1 MVGPGESAVTSSGK
15 RTSIQAA
22 TPSEVALVPD
32 VATRQCGRPAVAIA
46 LFGGLAV
53 EASVSEAGS
62 GLPLELPGHKA
73 RALLGYL
80 AAHPGTPVS
89 RNKLAAL
96 LWGDRPDRQ
105 ARDSL
110 KQAVWQLRRCFES
123 HCPDLLRSD
132 RQTVTLDTSAVSI
145 DAVEFRRLLG
155 EATPQAIDAAIS
167 LYRGDFLE
175 GLEAPDPGYEEWL
188 LLERQRLRH
197 LATEAMAAALDRY
210 LAGRQRH
217 RAAAVA
223 QQLLLLDPHHEGA
236 CRALMQVHADRGER
250 NKALALFD
258 SLSRRLT
265 RDLGVAPEP
274 ATAALYDAIR
284 HKRAAA
290 AEASAET
297 GGPSPG
303 TIAIERPAPVPT
315 VAVLPF
321 VNIGDDPEQAYFA
334 EGLTEDVITDLSQL
348 SGLATL
354 IHRGPA
360 DARAQ
365 TSPLEAARALGATHV
380 LEGSVRKLGCQ
391 VRITARLFEVASAG
405 CIWARRYDRDVSDIF
420 ALQEE
425 MSLGIADALR
435 VSLLPAELQTLA
447 ERPTES
453 IEAYQ
458 LYLLGRSFYL
468 RGCDK
473 RGLRI
478 AYDLFTRAA
487 DMDAHYGQAQAAKA
501 ICEALLCGNDP
512 AATCD
517 GMLAA
522 SEDALRLAP
531 ALAEAHAA
539 KGLSLYVL
547 GNYTAALPWFDRAM
561 EIDPALFEAYFFK
574 ARCCRLLGQREPTVV
589 LFEKAVEIRP
599 HDYRSVGL
607 LAEEY
612 RALGCE
618 REFRAA
624 AARALRHASHE
635 VKCHPENADAWA
647 FGSTL
652 LVKLGEKLRGEEW
665 ARRATI
671 IGPDDYLVRYNVSR
685 TLALLGNV
693 TAALELLA
701 RALDSLPVFR
711 RRLLAWLPLDQAL
724 DPLRGQE
731 DFDGL
736 IARAA
741 AMDDVRPAV

>member
-1 MVGPGESAVTSSGK
+1 MAGPSESAVTPTGK
-15 RTSIQAA
+15 RSSIQTAA
-22 TPSEVALVPD
+22 PSEVALSAEPI
-32 VATRQCGRPAVAIA
+32 TRQSGRPAVAIA
-46 LFGGLAV
+46 LFGGLAMEV
-53 EASVSEAGS
+53 GTDF
-62 GLPLELPGHKA
+62 PLTLPGHKA

-80 AAHPGTPVS
+80 ASSPGAAVPRT
-89 RNKLAAL
+89 KLAAL

-110 KQAVWQLRRCFES
+110 KQAVWQLRRCFEG
-123 HCPDLLRSD
+123 HCPTLLRSD
-132 RQTVTLDTSAVSI
+132 RQTVALDASVVTV
-145 DAVEFRRLLG
+145 DTVEFRRLLG
-155 EATPQAIDAAIS
+155 EATPQAIDEAIS

-175 GLEAPDPGYEEWL
+175 GLEAPDPGFEEWL
-188 LLERQRLRH
+188 LMERQRLRH
-197 LATEAMAAALDRY
+197 LATEAMAAALARSV
-210 LAGRQRH
+210 AARQRG
-217 RAAAVA
+217 RAAAIG

-250 NKALALFD
+250 NKALALYD
-258 SLSRRLT
+258 SLSRRLAH
-265 RDLGVAPEP
+265 DLGVAPES
-274 ATAALYDAIR
+274 ATVAVYEAIR

-290 AEASAET
+290 VPEGTAET
-297 GGPSPG
+297 DMTGPSPG
-303 TIAIERPAPVPT
+303 GIAVPGRPASVPT
-315 VAVLPF
+315 IVVLPF
-321 VNIGDDPEQAYFA
+321 INIGDDPEQAYFA

-354 IHRGPA
+354 IQRSPA
-360 DARAQ
+360 EAR
-365 TSPLEAARALGATHV
+365 THPSPLEAARALEATHV
-380 LEGSVRKLGCQ
+380 LEGSVRKLGCR
-391 VRITARLFEVASAG
+391 VRITARLFEAASAS

-435 VSLLPAELQTLA
+435 VSLQPAELQTLA
-447 ERPTES
+447 ERPTDS
-453 IEAYQ
+453 VEAYQ

-487 DMDAHYGQAQAAKA
+487 DMDPGYGQAQAARA
-501 ICEALLCGNDP
+501 ICETLLCGNDP
-512 AATCD
+512 GVTCE

-522 SEDALRLAP
+522 SDHAIRLAP
-531 ALAEAHAA
+531 DLGEAHAA

-547 GNYTAALPWFDRAM
+547 GRYTAALQWFDRAM
-561 EIDPALFEAYFFK
+561 EIDPSLFEAHFFK
-574 ARCCRLLGQREPTVV
+574 ARCCRLLGQREPAVA
-589 LFEKAVEIRP
+589 LFESAVEIRP

-612 RALGCE
+612 RALGFE

-652 LVKLGEKLRGEEW
+652 LVELGENLRGEEW
-665 ARRATI
+665 ARRASI

-693 TAALELLA
+693 AAALELLA

-711 RRLLAWLPLDQAL
+711 RRLLAWMPLDQAL
-724 DPLRGQE
+724 DPLRGHKR
-731 DFDGL
+731 FDEM
-736 IARAA
+736 IAGAA
-741 AMDDVRPAV
+741 AIEDARPAL

>member
-1 MVGPGESAVTSSGK
+1 MVGSGESAVTPTGK
-15 RTSIQAA
+15 RSSIQAA
-22 TPSEVALVPD
+22 TPSEVAL
-32 VATRQCGRPAVAIA
+32 ASGAMTWQSGRPAVAIA

-53 EASVSEAGS
+53 QAGP

-80 AAHPGTPVS
+80 AASPGTPMP
-89 RNKLAAL
+89 RTKLAAL

-110 KQAVWQLRRCFES
+110 KQAVWQLRRCFEG
-123 HCPDLLRSD
+123 HCPSLLRSD
-132 RQTVTLDTSAVSI
+132 RQTVMLDASAATV
-145 DAVEFRRLLG
+145 DAVDFRRLLG
-155 EATPQAIDAAIS
+155 EATPQAIDQAIS
-167 LYRGDFLE
+167 LYRGDLLE
-175 GLEAPDPGYEEWL
+175 GLEAPDPGFEEWL
-188 LLERQRLRH
+188 LMERQQLRH
-197 LATEAMAAALDRY
+197 LATEAMAAALARS
-210 LAGRQRH
+210 LAARQRD
-217 RAAAVA
+217 RAAAVG
-223 QQLLLLDPHHEGA
+223 QQLLLLDPHHEAA

-258 SLSRRLT
+258 SLSRRLA
-265 RDLGVAPEP
+265 RNLAVAPEP
-274 ATAALYDAIR
+274 ATIAVYETIR
-284 HKRAAA
+284 HRRAAA
-290 AEASAET
+290 VPESET
-297 GGPSPG
+297 GVNGGPSPG
-303 TIAIERPAPVPT
+303 RILVSDRPAPVPT

-321 VNIGDDPEQAYFA
+321 INIGDDPEQAYFA

-354 IHRGPA
+354 IHRSPA
-360 DARAQ
+360 QAHTHA
-365 TSPLEAARALGATHV
+365 SPLEAARALEATHV
-380 LEGSVRKLGCQ
+380 LEGSVRKLGCR
-391 VRITARLFEVASAG
+391 VRITARLFEAASAS

-435 VSLLPAELQTLA
+435 VSLLPAEIQTLA
-447 ERPTES
+447 ERPTDS
-453 IEAYQ
+453 VEAYQ

-473 RGLRI
+473 RSLRI
-478 AYDLFTRAA
+478 AYDLFTKAA
-487 DMDAHYGQAQAAKA
+487 DIDPNYGQVHAARA
-501 ICEALLCGNDP
+501 ICETHLCGNDP
-512 AATCD
+512 GVTCE

-522 SEDALRLAP
+522 SEHAIRLAP
-531 ALAEAHAA
+531 DLGEAHAA

-547 GNYTAALPWFDRAM
+547 GRYPAALQWFDRAM
-561 EIDPALFEAYFFK
+561 EIDPSLFEAHFFK
-574 ARCCRLLGQREPTVV
+574 ARCCRLLGQREPAVA
-589 LFEKAVEIRP
+589 LFESAAEIRP
-599 HDYRSVGL
+599 HDYRCVGL

-612 RALGCE
+612 GALGFE

-652 LVKLGEKLRGEEW
+652 LVELGENLRGEEW
-665 ARRATI
+665 ARRAAI

-693 TAALELLA
+693 AAALDLLA

-711 RRLLAWLPLDQAL
+711 RRLLAWMPLDLAL
-724 DPLRGQE
+724 DPLRGHNR
-731 DFDGL
+731 FDQL
-736 IARAA
+736 IAGAA
-741 AMDDVRPAV
+741 AMDDARPAF